1 GGGIWI
7 PGNALERAA
16 GIEDSAAEAKT
27 YVQHMV
33 GQNLREE
40 MLDAYLDNAPRM
52 VDFVTQ
58 HTPLAFRLG
67 LGQPDWGPDL
77 PGARTDGRLLGPEA
91 FDGRRLGPYFSQ
103 LRPAR
108 EEFNAPGGFMI

>member
-1 GGGIWI
+1 MIEKDVVVVGSGGSGLVTAITAARSGLDVLVIEKAPYFGGTTALSGGGIWI

-58 HTPLAFRLG
+58 HTPLTFRLG
-67 LGQPDWGPDL
+67 LGQPDW
-77 PGARTDGRLLGPEA
+77 
-91 FDGRRLGPYFSQ
+91 
-103 LRPAR
+103 
-108 EEFNAPGGFMI
+108 